1 MVQKS
6 GVHQFEVGSLFD
18 YLQGFSTIPGGC
30 LGFLPSCFN
39 ISLFGDLSRNSQRN
53 AGGFRSH
60 YLSFTKT
67 MFFVKAYLEPET
79 AISRCWFQISFM
91 EMVKHQFFHVL
102 ILTHPIRGTA
112 NNHFLMDV
120 W

>member
-1 MVQKS
+1 VVVYSIIYKVLAPSQVVVWDFFHHAS
-6 GVHQFEVGSLFD
+6 TSL
-18 YLQGFSTIPGGC
+18 YLAICHET
-30 LGFLPSCFN
+30 PSEM
-39 ISLFGDLSRNSQRN
+39 RE
-53 AGGFRSH
+53 GFRSH